1 MAINDIVGSGSRT
14 DSSDRFSLTPEEVTR
29 IEELEAQY
37 DPEVNFRTVA
47 PWLRT
52 VITWALVIL
61 GVYHYY
67 TAGFGIPRD
76 QLHKGIHLAA
86 VLALIFMSFSV
97 LRRYD
102 RRPLNSGIGRSP
114 GMPWHQRTRQHL
126 LFGGPGGVPWYD
138 WALAIAAIASAM
150 YIPLTFVGLSWPI
163 QLDEM
168 NFRIGSPTTS
178 DLIFGTLLILISL
191 EAVRRAMGSVLPIV
205 VICFI
210 CYALFGDQIPI
221 QVLIIPPASWSNLV
235 NHLYLTTEGLFGV
248 PVKVISSIVFHF
260 VLFGVIAQQMF
271 LGRFFI
277 ELAQV
282 VAGRLSGG
290 PAKVSVLSS
299 SLFGTISGSS
309 IANTVSTG
317 SLTIPAMKRI
327 GYPPHFAGAVEAASS
342 TGGQITPPIMG
353 SAAFLMV
360 EFLEIPY
367 TTIILAAA
375 TPALMHYIAVLAM
388 VHFEAKRLGLKGM
401 SSEDIPKIGYVL
413 KHGIHTA
420 VPLFILIYVLFA
432 GYTPY
437 LAAFWGIT
445 SAIAIG
451 WPRIA
456 AGAALIAAP
465 VIALDFVQLKLD
477 PVTLG
482 LFALALVIGCIK
494 WKSQLP
500 WTALKDSF
508 AKGSKYALAVG
519 AAGAAVGIVVGVITL
534 TGVTFRLG
542 IMVTQGALETVDSIQ
557 AMFSFLPFDLI
568 GDGSSGAALFVIDE
582 ATLFISLLFLAI
594 SCVLMGAGL
603 PTTALYIMLQA
614 IATPALA
621 NLGVEPLAAHL
632 FVLYYG
638 VLADL
643 TPPVCVSAY
652 AAGGIAGANPFKTGT
667 TAFRLGNAKVMVP
680 FVFVYAPTMLI
691 VIGDFDIL
699 EYLSVV
705 GTCIAG
711 IMLLGAALTGF
722 MIAPMGMIWRLIL
735 AASAIM
741 MVAPSWSSNWC
752 GLALLTPVAVQQFL
766 ARAKQAPI
774 SAA

>member
-1 MAINDIVGSGSRT
+1 MATT
-14 DSSDRFSLTPEEVTR
+14 DSHSPENRPEGAFTLTEEEAAR

-37 DPEVNFRTVA
+37 DPEMNFRTVA

-52 VITWALVIL
+52 AITWALVLL
-61 GVYHYY
+61 GLYHFY
-67 TAGFGIPRD
+67 TAGFGIPRE
-76 QLHKGIHLAA
+76 QWHKGIHLAA
-86 VLALIFMSFSV
+86 VLALIFMSFSL
-97 LRRYD
+97 LRRND
-102 RRPLNSGIGRSP
+102 RAALNVSIFR
-114 GMPWHQRTRQHL
+114 
-126 LFGGPGGVPWYD
+126 PGGLPWYD
-138 WALAIAAIASAM
+138 WCLAIAAFLAALYVPM
-150 YIPLTFVGLSWPI
+150 TFTGMSWPL
-163 QLDEM
+163 QLEEM

-178 DLIFGTLLILISL
+178 DLVFGTILIIVAL
-191 EAVRRAMGSVLPIV
+191 EAVRRAMGWVLPIV

-210 CYALFGDQIPI
+210 AYAIFGYMSPI
-221 QVLIIPPASWSNLV
+221 QVLIIPPASWGNLV
-235 NHLYLTTEGLFGV
+235 NHLYLTTEGLYGV

-260 VLFGVIAQQMF
+260 VLFGVVAQKMG
-271 LGRFFI
+271 LGQFFI

-309 IANTVSTG
+309 IANTVTTG

-353 SAAFLMV
+353 AAAFLMV
-360 EFLEIPY
+360 EFLEIQY

-388 VHFEAKRLGLKGM
+388 VHFQAKRLGIKGL
-401 SSEDIPKIGYVL
+401 SRDEVPRLIEVL
-413 KHGIHTA
+413 KRGGHTA
-420 VPLFILIYVLFA
+420 VPLVILVYVLFA

-451 WPRIA
+451 WPRMA
-456 AGAALIAAP
+456 AAAAILVTPFIFFD
-465 VIALDFVQLKLD
+465 VVQLKLD
-477 PVTLG
+477 PVTLS
-482 LFALALVIGCIK
+482 LFAAAMAIGALRWSK
-494 WKSQLP
+494 QLR
-500 WTALKDSF
+500 WHSLKDAF
-508 AKGSKYALAVG
+508 AMGSKYALAVG

-542 IMVTQGALETVDSIQ
+542 FMVTQGALETVDSIQ
-557 AMFSFLPFDLI
+557 AMFSFLPFNLI
-568 GDGSSGAALFVIDE
+568 GDGSTGPALFAIDE
-582 ATLFISLLFLAI
+582 ATLFISLLFIAI

-652 AAGGIAGANPFKTGT
+652 AAGGIAGANPFRTGT

-722 MIAPMGMIWRLIL
+722 MIAPMGMMWRLIL

-741 MVAPSWSSNWC
+741 MVAPSWSSNWW
-752 GLALLTPVAVQQFL
+752 GLALLAPVAVQQLL
-766 ARAKQAPI
+766 ARGKQAPI
-774 SAA
+774 PAE

>member
-1 MAINDIVGSGSRT
+1 M
-14 DSSDRFSLTPEEVTR
+14 
-29 IEELEAQY
+29 
-37 DPEVNFRTVA
+37 
-47 PWLRT
+47 
-52 VITWALVIL
+52 
-61 GVYHYY
+61 
-67 TAGFGIPRD
+67 
-76 QLHKGIHLAA
+76 
-86 VLALIFMSFSV
+86 
-97 LRRYD
+97 
-102 RRPLNSGIGRSP
+102 
-114 GMPWHQRTRQHL
+114 
-126 LFGGPGGVPWYD
+126 PWYD

-413 KHGIHTA
+413 KRGIHTA

>member
-1 MAINDIVGSGSRT
+1 MAKDEIVGSIGAGEEPSAGGVFAA
-14 DSSDRFSLTPEEVTR
+14 SDADAER

-37 DPEVNFRTVA
+37 DPEMNFRTVS

-52 VITWALVIL
+52 AITWALVLL
-61 GVYHYY
+61 GLYHFY
-67 TAGFGIPRD
+67 TAGFGIPRE
-76 QLHKGIHLAA
+76 QWHKGIHLAA
-86 VLALIFMSFSV
+86 VLALIFMSFGVWRSQ
-97 LRRYD
+97 D
-102 RRPLNSGIGRSP
+102 RAPLKVSAFR
-114 GMPWHQRTRQHL
+114 
-126 LFGGPGGVPWYD
+126 PGGIPLYD
-138 WALAIAAIASAM
+138 WAWAIAAVASAL
-150 YIPLTFVGLSWPI
+150 YVPLTFTGMSWPL

-168 NFRIGSPTTS
+168 NFRIGSPTMS
-178 DLIFGTLLILISL
+178 DLVFGTILIFVAL
-191 EAVRRAMGSVLPIV
+191 EAVRRAMGWVLPIV
-205 VICFI
+205 VICFVV
-210 CYALFGDQIPI
+210 YGLFGYLSPV

-235 NHLYLTTEGLFGV
+235 NHLYLTTEGLYGV

-260 VLFGVIAQQMF
+260 VLFGVVAQKMG
-271 LGRFFI
+271 LGQFFI
-277 ELAQV
+277 EIAQV
-282 VAGRLSGG
+282 FAGRLSGG

-309 IANTVSTG
+309 IANTVTTG

-327 GYPPHFAGAVEAASS
+327 GYPAHFAGAVEAASS

-353 SAAFLMV
+353 AAAFLMV

-367 TTIILAAA
+367 TSIILAAA

-401 SSEDIPKIGYVL
+401 PREDVPKLMDVL
-413 KHGIHTA
+413 KRGGHTA
-420 VPLFILIYVLFA
+420 VPLVILVYVLFA

-437 LAAFWGIT
+437 LAAFWGIS

-451 WPRIA
+451 WPRVA
-456 AGAALIAAP
+456 ASAAALTG
-465 VIALDFVQLKLD
+465 VLMALDLVRLKLD
-477 PVTLG
+477 PITLSIFG
-482 LFALALVIGCIK
+482 VALLIGILRWRHELKPALLKDALAM
-494 WKSQLP
+494 
-500 WTALKDSF
+500 
-508 AKGSKYALAVG
+508 GSKYALAVG

-542 IMVTQGALETVDSIQ
+542 FMVTQGALEMVDSIQ
-557 AMFSFLPFDLI
+557 AIFSIAPFDLI
-568 GDGSSGAALFVIDE
+568 GSGDGKPALFSVE
-582 ATLFISLLFLAI
+582 AGTLFISLVFIAI
-594 SCVLMGAGL
+594 SCILMGAGL
-603 PTTALYIMLQA
+603 PTTALYIMLSA

-621 NLGVEPLAAHL
+621 GLGVPPLAAHL

-691 VIGDFDIL
+691 VIGDFNIFDYAAI
-699 EYLSVV
+699 V

-711 IMLLGAALTGF
+711 ILLLGAALTGF
-722 MIAPMGMIWRLIL
+722 MFAPMGMFWRLLL
-735 AASAIM
+735 AAAAIM
-741 MVAPSWSSNWC
+741 MVAPSWASNWY
-752 GLALLTPVAVQQFL
+752 GLILLGPVAAQQFL
-766 ARAKQAPI
+766 ALRKTNLT
-774 SAA
+774 STE

>member
-1 MAINDIVGSGSRT
+1 MATNDPAGSNDKSVGAFT
-14 DSSDRFSLTPEEVTR
+14 LTEEEAAR

-37 DPEVNFRTVA
+37 DPEMNFRTVA

-52 VITWALVIL
+52 AITWALVLL
-61 GVYHYY
+61 GLYHFY
-67 TAGFGIPRD
+67 TAGFGIPRE
-76 QLHKGIHLAA
+76 QWHKGIHLAA

-97 LRRYD
+97 LRRND
-102 RRPLNSGIGRSP
+102 RAALNVSP
-114 GMPWHQRTRQHL
+114 FR
-126 LFGGPGGVPWYD
+126 PGGVPWYD
-138 WALAIAAIASAM
+138 WALALAALVAALYVPM
-150 YIPLTFVGLSWPI
+150 TFTGMSWPL
-163 QLDEM
+163 QLEEM

-178 DLIFGTLLILISL
+178 DLVFGTVLVIVAL
-191 EAVRRAMGSVLPIV
+191 EAVRRAMGWVLPIV

-210 CYALFGDQIPI
+210 AYAIFGYLSPI
-221 QVLIIPPASWSNLV
+221 QVLIIPPASWGNLV
-235 NHLYLTTEGLFGV
+235 NHLYLTTEGLYGV

-260 VLFGVIAQQMF
+260 VLFGVVAQKMG
-271 LGRFFI
+271 LGQFFI

-309 IANTVSTG
+309 IANTVTTG

-353 SAAFLMV
+353 AAAFLMV
-360 EFLEIPY
+360 EFLEIQY

-388 VHFEAKRLGLKGM
+388 VHFEAKRLGIKGL
-401 SSEDIPKIGYVL
+401 SREEVPRILDVL
-413 KHGIHTA
+413 KRGGHTA
-420 VPLFILIYVLFA
+420 VPLVILVYVLFA

-451 WPRIA
+451 WPRMA
-456 AGAALIAAP
+456 AGAAVLVAP
-465 VIALDFVQLKLD
+465 FIFFDVVQLKLD
-477 PVTLG
+477 PVTLS
-482 LFALALVIGCIK
+482 LFAAALAICALRWSK
-494 WKSQLP
+494 QLR
-500 WTALKDSF
+500 WNSLKDAF
-508 AKGSKYALAVG
+508 AMGSKYALAVG

-542 IMVTQGALETVDSIQ
+542 FMVTQGALETVDSIQ
-557 AMFSFLPFDLI
+557 AMFSFLPFNLI
-568 GDGSSGAALFVIDE
+568 GDGSTGPSLFAVDE
-582 ATLFISLLFLAI
+582 ATLFISLLFIAI

-741 MVAPSWSSNWC
+741 MVAPSWSSNWW
-752 GLALLTPVAVQQFL
+752 GLALLAPVAVQQFL
-766 ARAKQAPI
+766 ARGKQAPI
-774 SAA
+774 PAA

>member
-1 MAINDIVGSGSRT
+1 MATT
-14 DSSDRFSLTPEEVTR
+14 DPNSPENRPEGAFTLTEEEAAR

-37 DPEVNFRTVA
+37 DPEMNFRTVA

-52 VITWALVIL
+52 AITWALVLL
-61 GVYHYY
+61 GLYHFY
-67 TAGFGIPRD
+67 TAGFGIPRE
-76 QLHKGIHLAA
+76 QWHKGIHLAA

-97 LRRYD
+97 LRRND
-102 RRPLNSGIGRSP
+102 RAALNVSTFR
-114 GMPWHQRTRQHL
+114 
-126 LFGGPGGVPWYD
+126 PGGVPWYD
-138 WALAIAAIASAM
+138 WCLALAALVAALYVPM
-150 YIPLTFVGLSWPI
+150 TFTGMSWPL
-163 QLDEM
+163 QLEEM

-178 DLIFGTLLILISL
+178 DLVFGTILIIAAL
-191 EAVRRAMGSVLPIV
+191 EAVRRAMGWVLPIV

-210 CYALFGDQIPI
+210 AYAIFGYMSPI
-221 QVLIIPPASWSNLV
+221 QVFIIPPASWGNLV
-235 NHLYLTTEGLFGV
+235 NHLYLTTEGLYGV

-260 VLFGVIAQQMF
+260 VLFGVVAQKMG
-271 LGRFFI
+271 LGQFFI

-309 IANTVSTG
+309 IANTVTTG

-353 SAAFLMV
+353 AAAFLMV
-360 EFLEIPY
+360 EFLEIQY

-388 VHFEAKRLGLKGM
+388 VHFEAKRLGIKGL
-401 SSEDIPKIGYVL
+401 SRDEVPRFIEVL
-413 KHGIHTA
+413 KRGGHTA
-420 VPLFILIYVLFA
+420 VPLVILVYVLFA

-451 WPRIA
+451 WPRMA
-456 AGAALIAAP
+456 AGAAVLVAP
-465 VIALDFVQLKLD
+465 FIYFDVVQLKLD
-477 PVTLG
+477 PVTLS
-482 LFALALVIGCIK
+482 LFAAALAIGALRWSK
-494 WKSQLP
+494 QLR
-500 WTALKDSF
+500 WHSLKDAF
-508 AKGSKYALAVG
+508 AMGSKYALAVG

-542 IMVTQGALETVDSIQ
+542 FMVTQGALETVDSIQ
-557 AMFSFLPFDLI
+557 AMFSFLPFNLI
-568 GDGSSGAALFVIDE
+568 GDGSTGPALFAIDE
-582 ATLFISLLFLAI
+582 ATLFISLLFIAI

-652 AAGGIAGANPFKTGT
+652 AAGGIAGANPFRTGT

-722 MIAPMGMIWRLIL
+722 MIAPMGMMWRFIL

-741 MVAPSWSSNWC
+741 MVAPSWSSNWW
-752 GLALLTPVAVQQFL
+752 GLALLAPVAVQQFL
-766 ARAKQAPI
+766 ARGKQAPI
-774 SAA
+774 SAE